1 MLYTHKNTP
10 WTFAAIFWVK
20 WVSQLYAHYKLVM
33 PNGATISGSAI
44 FKLLH
49 QNIVH
54 MYVQLY
60 NTQSNAFFGKMIY
73 FDYYYQSYQPKVDY

>member
-1 MLYTHKNTP
+1 
-10 WTFAAIFWVK
+10 
-20 WVSQLYAHYKLVM
+20 M